1 LGNEA
6 ILEEDLAVIDCG
18 ICHDGGTGP
27 DIAIWN
33 NVSKGYDAVATADEL
48 CQKCH
53 GPAWG
58 GFEAA
63 TSPSDKAGDK
73 GTATDGT
80 ATSLTETGQDFLT
93 TVAVGMTVF
102 NETDNSLATVTAVND
117 DESITTTALIGRATR
132 PESKIVTELTWE
144 TDDKYHIYQ
153 GPLIP
158 GGTLS
163 GTSHQIVVGGS
174 AHPNEIGIAAADRGP
189 SSCISCHDTHSLE
202 ASCTDCHTDL
212 NTASNAMKVG
222 HDARMAKVTCV
233 GCHSADPVQTALGW
247 VDDEAR
253 EVFTVGTMAVPRGA
267 TEPVFAA
274 GSTHLVNR
282 SAKACTDCH
291 TPDNAWGI
299 SVIEAKK
306 PSGRPF

>member
-1 LGNEA
+1 MFRRNLLLSGLVIISLLAVLLLAACSSPAPDPAPVAPPIEVEKPVDTTAATADWQASEHNNMEFLMATGTNSYCARCHSPRNWDPDALKSGPAGGCFNHHGPGAAPGWNTKTLGNEA

-144 TDDKYHIYQ
+144 TDDKYHI
-153 GPLIP
+153 
-158 GGTLS
+158 
-163 GTSHQIVVGGS
+163 
-174 AHPNEIGIAAADRGP
+174 
-189 SSCISCHDTHSLE
+189 
-202 ASCTDCHTDL
+202 
-212 NTASNAMKVG
+212 
-222 HDARMAKVTCV
+222 
-233 GCHSADPVQTALGW
+233 
-247 VDDEAR
+247 
-253 EVFTVGTMAVPRGA
+253 
-267 TEPVFAA
+267 
-274 GSTHLVNR
+274 
-282 SAKACTDCH
+282 
-291 TPDNAWGI
+291 
-299 SVIEAKK
+299 
-306 PSGRPF
+306 